1 MFFDWSLGERDKQA
15 DSTEIHVDS
24 TKIHGCSIERKP
36 WGFHKNW
43 WEFHKNSWVLHT
55 TSWRF
60 VRIWCEIHRNLW
72 WTSFFSFQEV
82 SAEKILKQEHEWVK
96 LAYQKW
102 NKNKNLYVLGQ
113 SSADRLPIFAIVVTH
128 PETNKFIHHNFISA
142 LLNDM
147 LGIQARGGCACAGP
161 YAEVYRYVLF
171 IIVTTI
177 LVKLWIPIFKIS
189 YQGQSYFWN
198 K

>member
-1 MFFDWSLGERDKQA
+1 M
-15 DSTEIHVDS
+15 
-24 TKIHGCSIERKP
+24 
-36 WGFHKNW
+36 
-43 WEFHKNSWVLHT
+43 
-55 TSWRF
+55 
-60 VRIWCEIHRNLW
+60 
-72 WTSFFSFQEV
+72 
-82 SAEKILKQEHEWVK
+82 K

-177 LVKLWIPIFKIS
+177 LVKL
-189 YQGQSYFWN
+189 
-198 K
+198 